1 MYSDV
6 LSWMMKT
13 ILGISP
19 DDNEATFEK
28 IEIAPYFFQEL
39 TFARGYYDTPKGRV
53 CVAWE
58 RVEGGVALK
67 MDAPEAQFVW
77 YGGRFLPKGRT
88 ELLVKVDT

>member
-28 IEIAPYFFQEL
+28 IEVAPYFFQNL
-39 TFARGYYDTPKGRV
+39 DFARGYYDAPKGRV
-53 CVAWE
+53 GVAWE
-58 RVEGGVALK
+58 RVADGISLK
-67 MDAPEAQFVW
+67 IDAPESHFVR

-88 ELLVKVDT
+88 ELLVKADK